1 MKALLK
7 SRKNKVLVLLAVLA
21 LLALTF
27 YVWQNWYFTLPEGE
41 KKPGIDGEEA
51 PAVLAGIDKFD
62 ILLLGLDSREGE
74 PGLGQRSD
82 TILLVT
88 LDTKENLA
96 RILTIP
102 RDTRVKYKGGWHK
115 INEVYNYDGAEGSV
129 QAVEDLLDTSIDRY
143 AVVDFTGVIHLVD
156 LMDGVD
162 VNVPKDMRKPLEG
175 INLKKG
181 PQHLNGTDALAYMR
195 YRDGTLS
202 DMDRSE
208 RQKEV
213 LIQLAEKI
221 LQPSNLLKLPSIAS
235 TALSYM
241 KTDISTQ
248 EIVALAKHGKAI
260 LGNGIENQV
269 LPGSNEYYNGGWY
282 FVPYLEELG
291 LPMGEAE
298 KEFRRIMSQ
307 KAAEEKAA
315 AEKAAEEEAAEG
327 GAAEGEGNPEN
338 QEPGNQGNQGGPGNQ
353 EPGNQ
358 GNQGNEPPT
367 ESPGNPP
374 NPPGMEQPT
383 DPDGPTVP
391 DDAAGPDGLGEPG
404 ASDGGAAGEEQQ
416 EPAVPE
422 QDAGSGAAAGSQEP
436 AGTGADGT
444 GGTPEEPAA

>member
-1 MKALLK
+1 MIALLK
-7 SRKNKVLVLLAVLA
+7 SKKNKALVLLAVLA
-21 LLALTF
+21 LLVLTF

-143 AVVDFTGVIHLVD
+143 AVVDFAGVIHLVD

-221 LQPSNLLKLPSIAS
+221 LQPSNLLKLPSMAN

-315 AEKAAEEEAAEG
+315 AEKAAEEEAAK
-327 GAAEGEGNPEN
+327 GEENPEN
-338 QEPGNQGNQGGPGNQ
+338 QESQGNQGGQGNLGNQ
-353 EPGNQ
+353 GEPGNQ

-367 ESPGNPP
+367 ESQGNPP
-374 NPPGMEQPT
+374 NPPGAEQPT
-383 DPDGPTVP
+383 GPDGPTVP
-391 DDAAGPDGLGEPG
+391 DDAAGPDGSGQPG
-404 ASDGGAAGEEQQ
+404 ASDGSGAAGEEQQ
-416 EPAVPE
+416 EPTAPE
-422 QDAGSGAAAGSQEP
+422 QEAGPEAAAGSQEP
-436 AGTGADGT
+436 AGAGTDGT
-444 GGTPEEPAA
+444 GGMPEEPAA